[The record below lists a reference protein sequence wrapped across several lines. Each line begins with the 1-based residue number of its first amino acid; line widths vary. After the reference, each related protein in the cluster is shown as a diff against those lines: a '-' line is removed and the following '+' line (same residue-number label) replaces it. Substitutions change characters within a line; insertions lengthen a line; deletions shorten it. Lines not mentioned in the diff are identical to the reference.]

1 MGKIP
6 KFGKNFPSRTRP
18 LLWLFAGGA
27 RRKPKKRDDPSHV
40 VLTFER
46 GISAA
51 IGYQGEEEGFEPLLG
66 EPTSSAAGSIPAVQS
81 SVSPDESS
89 AALRGH
95 REDPVSESILPA
107 SGSPCDCTQA
117 CRGAE
122 GEPSKVDVCISAC
135 SAPIRLP
142 SSSFA
147 RGCSERLLREASRG
161 CSAEGEKEMLSN
173 AATSV

>member
-6 KFGKNFPSRTRP
+6 KFGKKFPSRTRP
-18 LLWLFAGGA
+18 LWLFAGGA
-27 RRKPKKRDDPSHV
+27 RRKPKKRGGPSHV

-51 IGYQGEEEGFEPLLG
+51 IGSDSRPWEREDFEPLLG
-66 EPTSSAAGSIPAVQS
+66 EPTSAAAGSIPAVQS

-142 SSSFA
+142 SSSSP
-147 RGCSERLLREASRG
+147 RGCSERLL
-161 CSAEGEKEMLSN
+161 
-173 AATSV
+173 